1 MEIDDA
7 APLACWEW
15 RRLQAL
21 HLKQHGWKQRDIAAA
36 LAVSEAAVSR
46 WLAAARAGG
55 AAALR
60 ARRRS
65 GAPSRLTPAQRTL
78 IPELLWHGAE
88 AYGFR
93 GEVWTCARVAEVIAR
108 EYGVSYSV
116 SQVSRLLR
124 QLGWTPQL
132 PIIRARQRD
141 EAAIARW
148 RVAVWPQLRER
159 ATRERRSLV
168 FVDEAGFYVL
178 PGVVKTYAP
187 AGQPPVLTAW
197 QTHDH
202 VSVMGGLTPEGKLY
216 VLVRQQA
223 LTGLHTIAFL
233 EHLLRCAGPCLL
245 VIWDGSPIH
254 RRSEVQDFL
263 ASAPGRGIL
272 VAALPGYAPDLNP
285 WDAGGW
291 QQLKHVEMGNVV
303 CADLEELHLELHAAI
318 SRLRQKPHMIRKFFT
333 AAALAL

>member
-1 MEIDDA
+1 MESDDA
-7 APLACWEW
+7 APAACWEW
-15 RRLQAL
+15 RRLRAL
-21 HLKQHGWKQRDIAAA
+21 HLKQHGWKQHDIAAA

-46 WLAAARAGG
+46 WLATARGG
-55 AAALR
+55 DAAALR

-65 GAPSRLTPAQRTL
+65 GAPSRLTPAQHAL

-93 GEVWTCARVAEVIAR
+93 GEVWTCARVAAVLAQEC
-108 EYGVSYSV
+108 GVAYSK
-116 SQVSRLLR
+116 SHVSRVLR

-132 PIIRARQRD
+132 PISRARQRD
-141 EAAIARW
+141 EAAIACW
-148 RVAVWPQLRER
+148 RGEAWPQLRAQ
-159 ATRERRSLV
+159 ATRERRTLV
-168 FVDEAGFYVL
+168 FVDEAGFYLL
-178 PGVVKTYAP
+178 PGMVKTYAP
-187 AGQPPVLTAW
+187 KGQTPVIAAW

-202 VSVMGGLTPEGKLY
+202 VSVMGGLTPEGRLS

-233 EHLLRCAGPCLL
+233 EHLLRCAGPRLL

-263 ASAPGRGIL
+263 ASAPGRGIV
-272 VAALPGYAPDLNP
+272 VAPLPGYAPDLNP
-285 WDAGGW
+285 WDAEGW
-291 QQLKHVEMGNVV
+291 RQIKYVEMGNVV

-318 SRLRQKPHMIRKFFT
+318 SRLRQKPHVIRAFFT
-333 AAALAL
+333 AAGLAL